1 MIYPLEEEVKEKNRT
16 MNLREMGTMIRKK
29 MKKVRLDK
37 DEWEIIMMGEMI
49 MMGLIIL
56 SEVVKM
62 RNSGK
67 GRRY

>member
-1 MIYPLEEEVKEKNRT
+1 MIYPLEEEVKEKNQT
-16 MNLREMGTMIRKK
+16 MNLRESGTMIRKK

-37 DEWEIIMMGEMI
+37 DEWEITMMGEMI

>member
-37 DEWEIIMMGEMI
+37 DEWEITMMGEMI

-67 GRRY
+67 GRR

>member
-1 MIYPLEEEVKEKNRT
+1 MIYPLEEEVKENNRT

>member
-1 MIYPLEEEVKEKNRT
+1 MIYPLEEEVKEKNQT
-16 MNLREMGTMIRKK
+16 MNLRESGTMIRKK

-37 DEWEIIMMGEMI
+37 DEWEMEEMI

>member
-1 MIYPLEEEVKEKNRT
+1 MIYPLEEEVKEKNQT
-16 MNLREMGTMIRKK
+16 MNLRESGTMIRKK
-29 MKKVRLDK
+29 MKKVQLDK

-67 GRRY
+67 GRR

>member
-1 MIYPLEEEVKEKNRT
+1 MIYPLEEEVKEKNQT
-16 MNLREMGTMIRKK
+16 MNLRESRTMIRKK

-37 DEWEIIMMGEMI
+37 DEWEITMMEEMI